1 MTTVNFQNPICRGAD
16 PWMFVHDGYYY
27 LCCTAGSCIRLYR
40 AKDPT
45 KIHTEGECEFVE
57 AFRPREGEMWS
68 KNLWSP
74 EIHYF
79 SEDDFGVEY
88 AGWYMFVAC
97 DDGFNVNHR
106 MYVLKCEDKN
116 TPFAPY
122 GEPESGERYVPKKVV
137 SPTDEHIND
146 GWRCGQTLLRH
157 GGNVY
162 SMWVDEVGRQTED
175 FHQRIRIA
183 KMINPYTLG
192 DAKVLCRPTE
202 EWEMHGYGMG
212 KDGKIRPRVVEGGTA
227 VYGDDGKV
235 YVIYSG
241 SGYWTKY
248 YALGHMVLEGE
259 NADCEGDWVKDSE
272 TIFSM
277 SDEVFG
283 CGHAS
288 YFKDAAG
295 KRFICYHAYLSPDRT
310 GGRYVFLEPY
320 RIENGKVIIG
330 DGSRKPALL
339 STVQTI
345 TAY

>member
-1 MTTVNFQNPICRGAD
+1 MPTVTFQNPICRGAD

-45 KIHTEGECEFVE
+45 KIHTEGESEFVE

-79 SEDDFGVEY
+79 SPEDFGETH

-116 TPFAPY
+116 SPFAPY
-122 GEPESGERYVPKKVV
+122 VSPVSGERYVPEKVT
-137 SPTDEHIND
+137 SPTDPHLND

-157 GGNVY
+157 GGSVY
-162 SMWVDEVGRQTED
+162 CMWVDEVGRQTED

-183 KMINPYTLG
+183 KMINPYTAG
-192 DAKVLCRPTE
+192 DAKVICRPTE
-202 EWEMHGYGMG
+202 EWEMHGYGMCA
-212 KDGKIRPRVVEGGTA
+212 DGKIRPRVVEGGTA

-248 YALGHMVLEGE
+248 YALGHMVLR
-259 NADCEGDWVKDSE
+259 GDDPTSESDWEKDPE
-272 TIFSM
+272 PIFSM

-320 RIENGKVIIG
+320 RIENGRVVIG
-330 DGSRKPALL
+330 DGSGKPAPLTSL
-339 STVQTI
+339 QTVTVF
-345 TAY
+345 